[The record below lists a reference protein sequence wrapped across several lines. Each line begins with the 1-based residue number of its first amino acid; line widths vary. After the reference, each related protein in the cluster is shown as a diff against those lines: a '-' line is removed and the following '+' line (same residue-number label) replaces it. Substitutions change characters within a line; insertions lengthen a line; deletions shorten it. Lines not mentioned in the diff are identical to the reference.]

1 MKKKSWGLAAKLIRM
16 IIIIIVAMTAVV
28 TLVFGL
34 RAKHLE
40 LAAEKEGKEIAE
52 QVTQM
57 NRAGVY
63 KIIRDG
69 IEKRE
74 KGELDAEELFT
85 ELMQYGMSVDVIQGL
100 QTAELISEMKNRI
113 QSSYRTNILFV
124 VAVASGLTILS
135 VLTAS
140 RLSKKRV
147 DPINHMTRRIKELSG
162 DNAVF
167 EMEEVYKTGDEIEAL
182 AEAFTDQSAKLKDYV
197 EKNLRIT
204 LEKEKLDTELAL
216 ASRIQESMLP
226 RSFPAFPDRREFDLF
241 ARMVPAKTV
250 GGDFYDFF
258 LVDEDHLA
266 VVIADVSEKGIAAA
280 LFMALSKQV
289 LQSRLMLYRDDVKKA
304 LEEANRLLCKESVE
318 DMFVTAWIG
327 VLCLSDGRLVFVDAG
342 HDLAAVSRG
351 NGDFT
356 FPEDN
361 HGIILAAFPEWEYQ
375 TSELL
380 LEPGDKVFL
389 YTDGVTEA
397 RNGKGEMFEES
408 GMLRALNEDPSLT
421 PRELDERV
429 RSRIAAFVGEEEQ
442 YDDITTVCLQ
452 YFGKGEKSHL
462 REFQDKE
469 DSKQ

>member
-69 IEKRE
+69 IEKRD

-85 ELMQYGMSVDVIQGL
+85 ELMQYGMSVAVIQGL

-124 VAVASGLTILS
+124 IAVASGLTILS
-135 VLTAS
+135 ALTAS

-182 AEAFTDQSAKLKDYV
+182 AEAFTDQTAKLKDYV

-216 ASRIQESMLP
+216 ASQIQESMLP
-226 RSFPAFPDRREFDLF
+226 RSFPAFPGRREFDLF

-356 FPEDN
+356 LLEDN

-380 LEPGDKVFL
+380 LRPGDKVFL

-397 RNGKGEMFEES
+397 RNGRGEMLEES

-442 YDDITTVCLQ
+442 YDDITTLCLQ
-452 YFGKGEKSHL
+452 YFGKGE
-462 REFQDKE
+462 
-469 DSKQ
+469 